1 MVELV
6 DTTDLKSVDP
16 KGRAGSSPAPGT
28 KREIAAMRSP
38 VSLYISS
45 VKCRIGVLFVVLGWM
60 ASTVAWSQDAETYFE
75 TNLGVS
81 LLIDD
86 VEVGYFPGFSVLAGK
101 RTFQTEARFIDR
113 QIGLAAPTIFTL
125 KIGQGWRNPE
135 SGRTIGYGVRV
146 FPLHGYVQLGA
157 PNPRC
162 HRNVRE
168 RTLKRLRKRG
178 KDRTNLLCGEW
189 NVSIEGG
196 SALFTNKP
204 AIGLLSEFD
213 LLVTSFYSRGVVT
226 FSHRW
231 YFD

>member
-1 MVELV
+1 
-6 DTTDLKSVDP
+6 
-16 KGRAGSSPAPGT
+16 
-28 KREIAAMRSP
+28 
-38 VSLYISS
+38 
-45 VKCRIGVLFVVLGWM
+45 M

-101 RTFQTEARFIDR
+101 RTFQTEVRFIDR
-113 QIGLAAPTIFTL
+113 QIGFAAPTIVTL

-135 SGRTIGYGVRV
+135 TGRTIGYGVRV
-146 FPLHGYVQLGA
+146 FPLHGYVQLGV

-178 KDRTNLLCGEW
+178 KDRTNLLWREW

-196 SALFTNKP
+196 SALLTSKRSLGF
-204 AIGLLSEFD
+204 LSEFD